1 MKIEGDLS
9 LLEVALTNLIKN
21 ALKYTPTGGSVTM
34 TVAAVADFGE
44 TPADAG
50 RSKRH
55 LAPPLVSIAVAD
67 TGIGVAP
74 EERKR
79 IFEEFYRGKNVP
91 SGEKGAGLGLAIVKE
106 IIEAHGGAIDLI
118 SPTEGGS
125 IFEIMLPAAQQKA

>member
-1 MKIEGDLS
+1 
-9 LLEVALTNLIKN
+9 
-21 ALKYTPTGGSVTM
+21 M
-34 TVAAVADFGE
+34 TVAGHRRFRAN

-50 RSKRH
+50 RPKR

-79 IFEEFYRGKNVP
+79 IFEEFYRGKKSP
-91 SGEKGAGLGLAIVKE
+91 RLKRGRGWGWRSSRKSSRPTGA
-106 IIEAHGGAIDLI
+106 AIDLI

-125 IFEIMLPAAQQKA
+125 IFEIMLPAQQKA